1 MFKGSLKPRTKGT
14 KENPLTEYEKKLI
27 KKKEQNKQKTED
39 ATFSV
44 TAGKFGNKSSTLSDI
59 ADTLG
64 VTLKSLEKENPQ
76 IKDLNKIS
84 KNQKINVPLRRQTFF
99 EKFLAGSKNKPSTRK
114 VVTGENKK
122 ETMAVKKGAEGKVYE
137 GMSKKD
143 MAAITLDYRVGG
155 MVKSVVDNRK
165 RMMKTNG

>member
-1 MFKGSLKPRTKGT
+1 MAELFKGSLKTRTEGT
-14 KENPLTEYEKKLI
+14 KDNPLTKYEKQLI
-27 KKKEQNKQKTED
+27 EKRKEKKQKTED

-44 TAGKFGNKSSTLSDI
+44 SAGKFGNKSSTLSDI
-59 ADTLG
+59 ADKLG

-84 KNQKINVPLRRQTFF
+84 KSQKINVPLRRQTFF
-99 EKFLAGSKNKPSTRK
+99 EKHIAGPKLKPPTRD
-114 VVTGENKK
+114 VVTGKNKK

-155 MVKSVVDNRK
+155 MVKSTVDNRK
-165 RMMKTNG
+165 NK

>member
-14 KENPLTEYEKKLI
+14 KDNPLTQYEKKLI

-39 ATFSV
+39 ANFSV
-44 TAGKFGNKSSTLSDI
+44 SAGKFGDKSSTLSDI
-59 ADTLG
+59 ANTLG
-64 VTLKSLEKENPQ
+64 VTLKSLKKENPQ

-99 EKFLAGSKNKPSTRK
+99 EKYIAGPKTKPSTRE
-114 VVTGENKK
+114 VVTGKDKK
-122 ETMAVKKGAEGKVYE
+122 ETMAVKKGAEGKVYK

-155 MVKSVVDNRK
+155 MVKSTVDNRK
-165 RMMKTNG
+165 KK

>member
-1 MFKGSLKPRTKGT
+1 MLKGSLKTRDKGT
-14 KENPLTEYEKKLI
+14 KNNPLTKYEKQLI
-27 KKKEQNKQKTED
+27 EKRKEKKQKTED

-44 TAGKFGNKSSTLSDI
+44 SAGKFGNKSSTLSDI
-59 ADTLG
+59 ADKLG

-84 KNQKINVPLRRQTFF
+84 KSQKINVPLRRQTFF
-99 EKFLAGSKNKPSTRK
+99 EKHIAGPKLKPPTRD
-114 VVTGENKK
+114 VVTGKNKK

-155 MVKSVVDNRK
+155 MVISTVDNRRNK
-165 RMMKTNG
+165 